1 VERCSEGA
9 AWGSRQRRQMTSH
22 ATGDRG
28 SSGAS
33 SVGAV
38 EIREGG
44 DRWDLSGRDAGA
56 WDQGI
61 SEAGVWAWA

>member
-1 VERCSEGA
+1 
-9 AWGSRQRRQMTSH
+9 MTSH

-28 SSGAS
+28 TSGAS

-44 DRWDLSGRDAGA
+44 DRWDLSGRDASA